1 MQPVEVVVAAD
12 VVVAALS
19 RTSAAAL
26 RFPAMPPKTTDPHV
40 DAVGAFVAAEGD
52 FALIL
57 TDEIVEQ
64 VVTTLTDARGLAWAF
79 DMADEAV
86 EVLAGIAAHS
96 RGGFVAPAF
105 ETELPAV
112 TEAAAAA
119 LRAAASKD
127 LGFPRVVV
135 TGDRDALAWR
145 RWRPT
150 GVPWPPD
157 EDVSVQGP
165 ARFRDLIHDAR
176 WRFRRA

>member
-1 MQPVEVVVAAD
+1 MQPVEVVVAAG
-12 VVVAALS
+12 VLVAALS
-19 RTSAAAL
+19 RTNAAVL
-26 RFPAMPPKTTDPHV
+26 HFPAMPPKTTDPHADV
-40 DAVGAFVAAEGD
+40 VGAFVAAEGD

-64 VVTTLTDARGLAWAF
+64 VVTTLTDARGLGWAF

-86 EVLAGIAAHS
+86 EALAGIAVHS
-96 RGGFVAPAF
+96 SGGLVTPAF
-105 ETELPAV
+105 EVELPAV

-135 TGDRDALAWR
+135 TDDPDPLRWR
-145 RWRPT
+145 RWRPG

-165 ARFRDLIHDAR
+165 ARFRDLVHDAR
-176 WRFRRA
+176 WHFRKA